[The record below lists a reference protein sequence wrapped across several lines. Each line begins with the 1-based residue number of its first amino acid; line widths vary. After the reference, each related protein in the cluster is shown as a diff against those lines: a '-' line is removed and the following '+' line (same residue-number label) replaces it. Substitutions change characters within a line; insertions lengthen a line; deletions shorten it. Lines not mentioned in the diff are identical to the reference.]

1 MSFRLDDIFQSLR
14 NVWIMNC
21 IQVLLGIGISVTPSV
36 FAYSMLY
43 PYTDNF
49 LDAGKV
55 SERQKRETNDRLE
68 KRLGG
73 EPVRS
78 ETLLENRLFKLVE
91 MIEGQFDR
99 KLFPMVYRSLIGIH
113 AAQVR
118 SMRQDKG
125 SPLSLRK

>member
-1 MSFRLDDIFQSLR
+1 MDT
-14 NVWIMNC
+14 NC

-68 KRLGG
+68 KGWVVSL
-73 EPVRS
+73 S
-78 ETLLENRLFKLVE
+78 DLKLC
-91 MIEGQFDR
+91 
-99 KLFPMVYRSLIGIH
+99 
-113 AAQVR
+113 
-118 SMRQDKG
+118 
-125 SPLSLRK
+125 LRTGCSNWWR